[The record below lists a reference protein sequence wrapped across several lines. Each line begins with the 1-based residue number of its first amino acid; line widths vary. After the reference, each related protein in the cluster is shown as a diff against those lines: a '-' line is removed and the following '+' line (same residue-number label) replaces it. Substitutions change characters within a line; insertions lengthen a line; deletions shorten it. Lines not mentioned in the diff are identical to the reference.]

1 MPLTNFI
8 ITLEKELAASLIV
21 ARRQKLIVEIW
32 LTTPRGWRALFY
44 YTSKQ
49 KWEYYIDIE
58 EYYILLYL
66 WNIIGKFQKGWHKTK
81 VGETRIYLPL
91 TSWGKCSEVLTS
103 FTVSPTDRRE
113 CRIHPLSPVNHC
125 WMNYPP
131 LHPSTRCPPLF
142 FDNDGRRGGATLIK

>member
-1 MPLTNFI
+1 MPFTNFI

-21 ARRQKLIVEIW
+21 ARRQKLIVEICW
-32 LTTPRGWRALFY
+32 LWKSGSPLQEVDEPCSITHQSR
-44 YTSKQ
+44 S
-49 KWEYYIDIE
+49 E
-58 EYYILLYL
+58 
-66 WNIIGKFQKGWHKTK
+66 NIIGKFQKGWHKTK

-125 WMNYPP
+125 WMNYLP